1 MQFQEN
7 NYQNKE
13 NQVTVN
19 STVKYNQQNNNNV
32 NNTPNFKK
40 EITETI
46 IVAGKEPN
54 EELII
59 TQRRIGNDNITQIN
73 SKEDPHIKKLKT
85 INNIKLLN
93 INFSEREK
101 TEYNENGNKN
111 NCIRKKSLFNEN
123 NRNKRIQLTNENAY
137 IRNEYTNSIVIKSP
151 IDKQPEPIKLNLSAI
166 DRVKNPNL
174 LDNKDNIKE
183 NDTNNNDLFDD
194 QTQRK
199 INENNFENNIN
210 L

>member
-73 SKEDPHIKKLKT
+73 SKEDPHIKNLKT

-93 INFSEREK
+93 INF
-101 TEYNENGNKN
+101 
-111 NCIRKKSLFNEN
+111 
-123 NRNKRIQLTNENAY
+123 
-137 IRNEYTNSIVIKSP
+137 
-151 IDKQPEPIKLNLSAI
+151 
-166 DRVKNPNL
+166 
-174 LDNKDNIKE
+174 
-183 NDTNNNDLFDD
+183 
-194 QTQRK
+194 
-199 INENNFENNIN
+199 
-210 L
+210 